1 MNLNPETIAAMP
13 NDQPETLADICA
25 RIRTID
31 ESMMRDLDFMAVF
44 LKFLPRD
51 IEAAA
56 KRERAIAD
64 AMRDAL
70 VEILDRTNREKARD
84 YDAALNG
91 GILEIHD
98 IANTALNQERSADA
112 LEKARAPGNTA
123 KMREAILAI
132 KEINDRRPHDAD
144 GYEINDIIEE
154 ALAGNAETK
163 KEAAD
168 VCE

>member
-1 MNLNPETIAAMP
+1 MS
-13 NDQPETLADICA
+13 DQPETLAAIIA
-25 RIRTID
+25 
-31 ESMMRDLDFMAVF
+31 EMRDFA
-44 LKFLPRD
+44 KPRRVGGD
-51 IEAAA
+51 LCINIACPATISIWADRIEAAA

-84 YDAALNG
+84 YDAAING